1 MKRLFWVGIGVAAAV
16 YGARWIRRQ
25 RARMSPAAIGTNLSD
40 VATDVRRLFKTSVE
54 EARRAAAEKEAELR
68 GDVLDT
74 R

>member
-1 MKRLFWVGIGVAAAV
+1 MKRLFWVGVGVAAAV
-16 YGARWIRRQ
+16 YATRWIRQQ

-40 VATDVRRLFKTSVE
+40 VAADVRRLVEESAE

-68 GDVLDT
+68 GHVLDS